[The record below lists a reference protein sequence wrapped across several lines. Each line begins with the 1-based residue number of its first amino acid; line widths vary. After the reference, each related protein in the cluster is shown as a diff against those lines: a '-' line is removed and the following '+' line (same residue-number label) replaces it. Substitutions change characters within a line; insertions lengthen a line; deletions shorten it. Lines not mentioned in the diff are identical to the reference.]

1 MIKPWSMMDWT
12 MDFYSTY
19 WMVIWGGGLVLFA
32 ALIMWRT
39 SSYDLSGA
47 AFDSAWQLARGK
59 RTAEN
64 PTAIEQ
70 KLRDINAE
78 ASVTGKAKRAAG
90 TVLGHLVAKVL
101 NTAAMLMIAV
111 GAALIVAGIFWR

>member
-1 MIKPWSMMDWT
+1 MTFPFELGSNEWMM
-12 MDFYSTY
+12 
-19 WMVIWGGGLVLFA
+19 IWGGGLTLFA
-32 ALIMWRT
+32 AFIMWRI

-78 ASVTGKAKRAAG
+78 ASVTGKAKRAIG
-90 TVLGHLVAKVL
+90 TVLGHFIAKVL
-101 NTAAMLMIAV
+101 GTAAMLMLAIGLGLIA
-111 GAALIVAGIFWR
+111 AGVFWR

>member
-1 MIKPWSMMDWT
+1 VTFPFELGSNEWMM
-12 MDFYSTY
+12 
-19 WMVIWGGGLVLFA
+19 IWGGGLALLA
-32 ALIMWRT
+32 AFIMWRI

-47 AFDSAWQLARGK
+47 AFDSAWQLARG

-90 TVLGHLVAKVL
+90 TVLGHFIAKVL
-101 NTAAMLMIAV
+101 GTVAMLMLAV
-111 GAALIVAGIFWR
+111 GLGLLAAGILWR